1 MPAERVGAHQKHLG
15 VSPERKALLGGRTI
29 ERKIKLYLRQNADA
43 LLLRRSI
50 SIFSRVVTKV
60 E

>member
-1 MPAERVGAHQKHLG
+1 MPAEKNRCPGETYRRVAVLASRPVAGAL
-15 VSPERKALLGGRTI
+15 SYYP
-29 ERKIKLYLRQNADA
+29 RQNADA